1 MKEREPESA
10 NGLWNTRQTIPS
22 EVIKDKKTTDFDLK
36 YPLGNTKKKYEMVG
50 MEYIIVVIGDSLPGY
65 VV

>member
-10 NGLWNTRQTIPS
+10 NGLWNTRQTIPL
-22 EVIKDKKTTDFDLK
+22 EVIKGEKTTDFDSK
-36 YPLGNTKKKYEMVG
+36 YPLDNTKKKYEMVG